1 MFVGG
6 ELTANRS
13 KLSIVAYDAAGL
25 SNHNA
30 LAWAS

>member
-13 KLSIVAYDAAGL
+13 KLSIVAYDARRFI
-25 SNHNA
+25 
-30 LAWAS
+30 